1 MKALSITKLFFAIVT
16 LVSFSVAV
24 EAGELERAYQKE
36 YAFLKAQ
43 KAELEKRFATDEVQH
58 ANEIQA
64 SKEKVEALQEKL
76 LEVSEKA
83 KASSE
88 KLEKLSKM
96 LAEKEDT
103 GGLTGNVL
111 NQARLALEPYGVK
124 VSDDNKTTDVEKI
137 KQSFGSS
144 IKLYSELSSLRNEKG
159 AFYLPD
165 GKKVEGDIVKVGNI
179 AAYGIAK
186 EAAGALAPA
195 GDGNYKLWN
204 AVGSSD
210 DAKAMFAKEK
220 TESIDIFAYENL
232 DKEVDY
238 VTEKTFMD
246 TMQDGGIIGYIIFAL
261 GLFGLVLLGLRVIN
275 LMGAKTNVNEIT
287 QIVVDTLES
296 GEGSTVSL
304 EKLKGYKG
312 STARVIKATLRN
324 IKKER
329 AHVEDVIME
338 NILNESTQIDRFG
351 SFVLVIAAVAPLM
364 GLLGTVTGMIETFEV
379 ITEFGTGDPKLLS
392 GGISAALVT
401 TMQGLIVAIPLLLI
415 GNLLSGWAQSIK
427 DSMEQSA
434 LHIVNLYE
442 KYRG

>member
-1 MKALSITKLFFAIVT
+1 MKALSMTKLFFVLVT
-16 LVSFSVAV
+16 FVSLSLAA
-24 EAGELERAYQKE
+24 EAGELEKAYQKE

-43 KAELEKRFATDEVQH
+43 KAELEKRLETEEVQQT
-58 ANEIQA
+58 NELQA
-64 SKEKVEALQEKL
+64 SKEKVEALQAKL
-76 LEVSEKA
+76 LEVSA
-83 KASSE
+83 KTKVSSE
-88 KLEKLSKM
+88 KLEKLTKI
-96 LAEKEDT
+96 LAEKEDN
-103 GGLTGNVL
+103 GGLTGNVV

-124 VSDDNKTTDVEKI
+124 VSDDNKTTDVQKV
-137 KQSFGSS
+137 QQAFGTS
-144 IKLYSELSSLRNEKG
+144 IKLYSQLSSLRNEKG
-159 AFYLPD
+159 EFYLPD
-165 GKKVEGDIVKVGNI
+165 GKKVEGYIVKVGNI

-195 GDGNYKLWN
+195 GNGAYKLWN

-220 TESIDIFAYENL
+220 TESIDVFVYENL

-238 VTEKTFMD
+238 VTEKTFTD
-246 TMQDGGIIGYIIFAL
+246 TMEDGGVIGYIIFAL

-275 LMGAKTNVNEIT
+275 LMRASTNVQDIT
-287 QIVVDTLES
+287 QIVVEKVES
-296 GEGSTVSL
+296 GKKDEAL
-304 EKLKGYKG
+304 DAIKGFEG
-312 STARVIKATLRN
+312 STARVIKSTLRN
-324 IKKER
+324 IDKNRE
-329 AHVEDVIME
+329 HVEDVIME
-338 NILNESTQIDRFG
+338 NILNESTQIDKFG

-427 DSMEQSA
+427 DSMEQKA

>member
-16 LVSFSVAV
+16 FASLSATVQ
-24 EAGELERAYQKE
+24 AGELEKAYQKE

-43 KAELEKRFATDEVQH
+43 KTELEKRLAADKVQQE
-58 ANEIQA
+58 NEIQA
-64 SKEKVEALQEKL
+64 SKEKVEALQATL

-83 KASSE
+83 KVSSE
-88 KLEKLSKM
+88 KLEKISKI

-103 GGLTGNVL
+103 GGLTGNVV

-124 VSDDNKTTDVEKI
+124 ISDDNKTTDVQKI
-137 KQSFGSS
+137 QQAFGTS
-144 IKLYSELSSLRNEKG
+144 IKLYSQLSSLRNEKG
-159 AFYLPD
+159 EFYLPD

-179 AAYGIAK
+179 AAYGISK

-204 AVGSSD
+204 AVGSAD

-220 TESIDIFAYENL
+220 TDTVNIFVYENL

-238 VTEKTFMD
+238 VTEKTFVD
-246 TMQDGGIIGYIIFAL
+246 TMEDGGIIGYIIFAL

-275 LMGAKTNVNEIT
+275 LMKASTNVQDIT
-287 QIVVDTLES
+287 QIVVEKVES
-296 GEGSTVSL
+296 GKKDEAL
-304 EKLKGYKG
+304 DAIKGFEG
-312 STARVIKATLRN
+312 STARVIKSTLRN
-324 IKKER
+324 IDKNRE
-329 AHVEDVIME
+329 HVEDVIME
-338 NILNESTQIDRFG
+338 NILNESTQIDKFG

-427 DSMEQSA
+427 DSMEQNA

>member
-1 MKALSITKLFFAIVT
+1 MRALSITKLFFT
-16 LVSFSVAV
+16 LVTFASLSIAAH
-24 EAGELERAYQKE
+24 AGELERAYQKE

-43 KAELEKRFATDEVQH
+43 KAELENRLATDKVQQ
-58 ANEIQA
+58 ANELNA
-64 SKEKVEALQEKL
+64 SNEKVEALQAKL
-76 LEVSEKA
+76 LEVSDQA
-83 KASSE
+83 KVASE
-88 KLEKLSKM
+88 KLEKVSKI
-96 LAEKEDT
+96 LAEKEET
-103 GGLTGNVL
+103 GGLTGNVV
-111 NQARLALEPYGVK
+111 NQAGLALEPYGVK
-124 VSDDNKTTDVEKI
+124 ISDDNKTNDVEKI
-137 KQSFGSS
+137 QQAFTAS

-159 AFYLPD
+159 EFYLPN
-165 GKKVEGDIVKVGNI
+165 GKKVQGDIVKVGNI
-179 AAYGIAK
+179 AAYGISK

-220 TESIDIFAYENL
+220 TDSIDIFAYENL

-238 VTEKTFMD
+238 VTEKTVMD
-246 TMQDGGIIGYIIFAL
+246 TMEDGGVIGYIIFAL

-275 LMGAKTNVNEIT
+275 LMRAKTNVGDIT
-287 QIVVDTLES
+287 LTVVETFES
-296 GEGSTVSL
+296 GEGSTVAL
-304 EKLKGYKG
+304 EKLKGYEG

-329 AHVEDVIME
+329 AHIEDVIME
-338 NILNESTQIDRFG
+338 NILNESTQIDKFG

-442 KYRG
+442 KHRG